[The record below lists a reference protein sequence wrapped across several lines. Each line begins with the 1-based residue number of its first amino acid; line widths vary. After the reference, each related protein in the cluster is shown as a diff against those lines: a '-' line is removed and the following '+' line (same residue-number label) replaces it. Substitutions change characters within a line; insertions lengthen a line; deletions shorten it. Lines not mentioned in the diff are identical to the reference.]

1 MRACG
6 RTSTLTGP
14 GRPLSHDDE
23 RKTPQRPGTA
33 GARGSAGSA
42 WWAPPPTAADGTHPP
57 RTTGGA
63 TPRARPK
70 ITSTPDR
77 RKRQAKPAELVY
89 RSVQP
94 ITSSPRNSDLTRRQ
108 PIAVSQM
115 VAIGC
120 SLLMEQIR
128 APGPFCLTPIG
139 PPRQCVCRTANAS
152 VQNLG
157 ASYCRANL
165 AAIVCSILTA
175 RNQIKQSLSASV
187 RRHRRV
193 FGEGASGPHLARPTL
208 MLPHLALT

>member
-1 MRACG
+1 MNGKHRSG
-6 RTSTLTGP
+6 RGP
-14 GRPLSHDDE
+14 L
-23 RKTPQRPGTA
+23 Q
-33 GARGSAGSA
+33 ARGSAGSA

-128 APGPFCLTPIG
+128 RTRPFLPTHHWTAEAVRLPDCQRIG
-139 PPRQCVCRTANAS
+139 S
-152 VQNLG
+152 KLG

-165 AAIVCSILTA
+165 AAIVCSIS
-175 RNQIKQSLSASV
+175 RRSKPNQAVLV
-187 RRHRRV
+187 G
-193 FGEGASGPHLARPTL
+193 FGPTTPTRFWGGCSGPHLARPTL